1 METDQKRVALI
12 TGGSRGIGFGIAKEL
27 ARAGFQTVI
36 NGRKSKE
43 EIADALKELS
53 DLGANPLY
61 IQADIAE
68 LYDQTQLLD
77 QIKQATGRLDV
88 LVNNAGV
95 SVATRSDLLDATPES
110 YDRVMRINLRGP
122 YFLTQKVASWMIDQ
136 RKADDDFQAAIIN
149 VSSVSATFASCNRGE
164 YCISKAGVAM
174 ATQLWATR
182 LGEYGIPVFE
192 VRPGVIRTDMTAGVK
207 DKYDELFADGL
218 TIEKRWGESEDVGR
232 IVKLLAS
239 GEITYATG
247 AVIPIDG
254 GLSVNRL

>member
-12 TGGSRGIGFGIAKEL
+12 TGGSRGIGLGIAKEL

-43 EIADALKELS
+43 EIEGALKELS

-68 LYDQTQLLD
+68 LEDQTQLLD

-122 YFLTQKVASWMIDQ
+122 YFLTQKVASWMVDQ
-136 RKADDDFQAAIIN
+136 RKADDNFQAAIIN

>member
-1 METDQKRVALI
+1 MTTNQKRVALV

-27 ARAGFQTVI
+27 ASAGFQVVI
-36 NGRKSKE
+36 NGRKPADEITASLE
-43 EIADALKELS
+43 ELKEL
-53 DLGANPLY
+53 GGNPIY
-61 IQADIAE
+61 IQADIAD
-68 LYDQTQLLD
+68 LDQQVKLLD
-77 QIKQATGRLDV
+77 EINQKAGRLDV

-110 YDRVMRINLRGP
+110 YDRVMQINLRGP
-122 YFLTQKVASWMIDQ
+122 YFLTQKVAKWMIEQ
-136 RKADDDFQAAIIN
+136 KEENQEYQAAIVNI
-149 VSSVSATFASCNRGE
+149 SSVSAAFASPNRGE
-164 YCISKAGVAM
+164 YCLSKAGVAM

-182 LGEYGIPVFE
+182 LGEFGIPVFE

-218 TIEKRWGESEDVGR
+218 TIESRWGESEDIGR
-232 IVKLLAS
+232 VVKVLAS

-247 AVIPIDG
+247 AIIPIDG